1 MSGVLVILV
10 LLHLGMIV
18 VPLDKALPENE
29 IESSI
34 IRSEATCVIFDKK
47 YLDIFNKLKNQN
59 KSKLKHFICM
69 DFENDVD
76 NVLSY
81 NKLLENG
88 KTQVANGNILYDNV
102 VIDNNSMTI
111 MLFTSRYYCYFK
123 NCNAFTSQRL
133 C

>member
-1 MSGVLVILV
+1 MNGVLVILV
-10 LLHLGMIV
+10 LLLLGMIV

-47 YLDIFNKLKNQN
+47 YLNVFNKLKNEN
-59 KSKLKHFICM
+59 KSNLKHFICM
-69 DFENDVD
+69 DFDDDAD

-81 NKLLENG
+81 SKLLKNGKVLIENG
-88 KTQVANGNILYDNV
+88 NTTYDDV
-102 VIDNNSMTI
+102 TIDNNSMTI

-123 NCNAFTSQRL
+123 NCNAFTG
-133 C
+133 

>member
-1 MSGVLVILV
+1 MSGVLAILV
-10 LLHLGMIV
+10 LLLLGLIV

-47 YLDIFNKLKNQN
+47 YLDVFNKIKTEN
-59 KSKLKHFICM
+59 KSNLKYFICM
-69 DFENDVD
+69 DFDD
-76 NVLSY
+76 DADGVLSY
-81 NKLLENG
+81 SKLLENG
-88 KTQVANGNILYDNV
+88 KALISNGNTSYDDV

-123 NCNAFTSQRL
+123 NCNAFTS
-133 C
+133 